1 MKRYPELEWTPDLV
15 AKFWSYESRFPE
27 RYFTHSQG
35 DEILRQLRP
44 HLTECDTILDYGC
57 GAGHLLDKLLIRGCR
72 AAGLDFSHESVAAVA
87 RRFAGRENFLGAF
100 QPGDLHR
107 AGRQF
112 DAILAIE
119 VIEHLYDDAF
129 ETLLSDVRRILK
141 SGGVIIF
148 TTPNDEQL
156 ENAHIFCPSCEK
168 VFHRWQHVR
177 SWSEAGLRQYLEERG
192 FEVTDSF
199 TTDFNEKR
207 RRKKR
212 RLVKK
217 CKALWAR
224 LVYGARP
231 NKKEPHL
238 AVVCRL
244 SATSGH

>member
-1 MKRYPELEWTPDLV
+1 M
-15 AKFWSYESRFPE
+15 
-27 RYFTHSQG
+27 
-35 DEILRQLRP
+35 
-44 HLTECDTILDYGC
+44 
-57 GAGHLLDKLLIRGCR
+57 
-72 AAGLDFSHESVAAVA
+72 
-87 RRFAGRENFLGAF
+87 
-100 QPGDLHR
+100 
-107 AGRQF
+107 
-112 DAILAIE
+112 
-119 VIEHLYDDAF
+119 IEHLYDDAF
-129 ETLLSDVRRILK
+129 ETLLSDVRSILK